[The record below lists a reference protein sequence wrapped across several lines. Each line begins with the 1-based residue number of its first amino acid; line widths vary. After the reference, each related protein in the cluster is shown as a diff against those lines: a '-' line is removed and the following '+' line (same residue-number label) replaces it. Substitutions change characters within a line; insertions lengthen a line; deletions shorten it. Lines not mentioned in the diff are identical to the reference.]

1 MSANNNQ
8 KNSKIAK
15 PKDVEPKATKSKAS
29 KPKAVKSKVS
39 IPKPTELD
47 DSRFATEK
55 RSFDLQRVIVKIGSS
70 LLTNNGKGLDRTA
83 IYEWASQIAKLH
95 NQGKE
100 VILVSSGAVAEGLVR
115 MGLEE
120 RPKKLEA
127 LQACAAIGQMGLIE
141 TWSSALIQSGV
152 RSAQIL
158 LTHDDLSNRERYL
171 NTANTLHKLLSW
183 RVLPVINENDTITV
197 DEIKFGD
204 NDTLGAMAAAMVSA
218 DLYIILTDQDGVFTD
233 KPRENPDAKMIRQ
246 ERAMADYLYD
256 IAGEG
261 GKLGSG
267 GMLTK
272 IRAGRLAAMGGC
284 PTVIANGSLD
294 KVITRIVDG
303 ESVGTLLQTNQ
314 QDKIIARKQWLA
326 AHLRMSGTLFIDAGA
341 VHAITVQGKS
351 LLPVGVVDIQGDFD
365 EGDVVAVVDETTKE
379 RIAVGQV
386 NFSSEEARR
395 VARERTHN
403 FEKILGSSEE
413 RVVMIHRDDMA
424 ILNK

>member
-1 MSANNNQ
+1 MSTNNSE
-8 KNSKIAK
+8 KNSQLS
-15 PKDVEPKATKSKAS
+15 ENQG
-29 KPKAVKSKVS
+29 S
-39 IPKPTELD
+39 IPKPTDSD
-47 DSRFATEK
+47 DQRFATEK
-55 RSFDLQRVIVKIGSS
+55 RSFNLQRIIVKIGSS

-95 NQGKE
+95 NEGKE
-100 VILVSSGAVAEGLVR
+100 VILVSSGAVAEGVVR

-120 RPKKLEA
+120 RPKKLEG

-152 RSAQIL
+152 HSAQIL

-233 KPRENPDAKMIRQ
+233 NPRENPDAKMIRQ
-246 ERAMADYLYD
+246 ERAMADYLFD

-284 PTVIANGSLD
+284 PTVIANGSIE
-294 KVITRIVDG
+294 KVITRVAEG
-303 ESVGTLLQTNQ
+303 ESVGTLLKTNQ
-314 QDKIIARKQWLA
+314 ADKIIARKQWLA
-326 AHLRMSGTLFIDAGA
+326 AHLRMAGTLFIDSGA
-341 VHAITVQGKS
+341 VKAICVQGKS
-351 LLPVGVVDIQGDFD
+351 LLPVGVVEIQGDFD
-365 EGDVVAVVDETTKE
+365 EGDVVAVVDNETKE
-379 RIAVGQV
+379 RVAVGQV
-386 NFSSEEARR
+386 NFSAKEARR
-395 VARERTHN
+395 VAREKTQN
-403 FEKILGSSEE
+403 FDKILGGHEE
-413 RVVMIHRDDMA
+413 RVVMVHRDDMA
-424 ILNK
+424 IINK